1 MKPVHGGHRHKPPLA
16 KPTNFWGLLSLGL
29 GVRVTVSRESCRTN
43 QTALRFSVE
52 TQEEHAL
59 SLCLD
64 KNAVGA
70 GVVVVVVVVVGG
82 GGNIHCLCKT
92 KGKSNKK
99 Q

>member
-1 MKPVHGGHRHKPPLA
+1 M
-16 KPTNFWGLLSLGL
+16 
-29 GVRVTVSRESCRTN
+29 TVSRESCRTN

-70 GVVVVVVVVVGG
+70 GVVVVVVVGG
-82 GGNIHCLCKT
+82 GGIFTVCAKQKGNQTRRSNSPIHA
-92 KGKSNKK
+92 NN
-99 Q
+99 